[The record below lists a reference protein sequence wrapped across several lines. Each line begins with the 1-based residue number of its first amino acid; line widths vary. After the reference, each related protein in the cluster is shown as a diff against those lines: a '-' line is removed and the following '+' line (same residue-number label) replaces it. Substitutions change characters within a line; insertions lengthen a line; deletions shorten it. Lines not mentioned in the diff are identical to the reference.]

1 MERRL
6 EDYYNSPRLSQS
18 KLKLLLSGV
27 KAFTEVK
34 EPELFFEEKQ
44 HFILGSAVD
53 CLVTRGTQ
61 QFEQEFYI
69 SRLENKPSDTVKS
82 IINEVFYK
90 ANITPEQIGLF
101 APNFIDYKDLILESC
116 DSHNYQ
122 LNWKNETRVNKILE
136 NYEYW
141 NELVES
147 NGKIILTTEDESLI
161 NKIVLNF
168 LQNDNTKYYFTNFAE
183 EKEIINQLHIDFE
196 IEGVECKALL
206 DGVVVNTEDKTLEP
220 FDVKTTGDK
229 VFYFPKSMR
238 RFGYYIQ
245 AAFYTEALKQ
255 WKERHKIYKDYTI
268 KNFVFVVSSTLDPE
282 TPMVFKCTD
291 NLLNIGKYG
300 RNRIDYKINH
310 SDSAIIKPYVAGYM
324 DLIEAYKYY
333 ESVGFNQDAIANDIV
348 DLDFD
353 MDINLFNYF

>member
-53 CLVTRGTQ
+53 CLVTRGTE

-101 APNFIDYKDLILESC
+101 APNFIDYRDLILESC

-168 LQNDNTKYYFTNFAE
+168 LQNDNTKYYFTSFAE

-206 DGVVVNTEDKTLEP
+206 DGVVVNAEDKTLEP

-238 RFGYYIQ
+238 RFRY
-245 AAFYTEALKQ
+245 
-255 WKERHKIYKDYTI
+255 
-268 KNFVFVVSSTLDPE
+268 
-282 TPMVFKCTD
+282 
-291 NLLNIGKYG
+291 
-300 RNRIDYKINH
+300 
-310 SDSAIIKPYVAGYM
+310 
-324 DLIEAYKYY
+324 
-333 ESVGFNQDAIANDIV
+333 
-348 DLDFD
+348 
-353 MDINLFNYF
+353 DINKK

>member
-53 CLVTRGTQ
+53 CLVTRGTE

-101 APNFIDYKDLILESC
+101 APNFIDYRDLILESC

-161 NKIVLNF
+161 NKIMLNF

-183 EKEIINQLHIDFE
+183 EKEKLSE
-196 IEGVECKALL
+196 
-206 DGVVVNTEDKTLEP
+206 
-220 FDVKTTGDK
+220 
-229 VFYFPKSMR
+229 
-238 RFGYYIQ
+238 
-245 AAFYTEALKQ
+245 
-255 WKERHKIYKDYTI
+255 
-268 KNFVFVVSSTLDPE
+268 
-282 TPMVFKCTD
+282 
-291 NLLNIGKYG
+291 
-300 RNRIDYKINH
+300 
-310 SDSAIIKPYVAGYM
+310 
-324 DLIEAYKYY
+324 
-333 ESVGFNQDAIANDIV
+333 
-348 DLDFD
+348 
-353 MDINLFNYF
+353 